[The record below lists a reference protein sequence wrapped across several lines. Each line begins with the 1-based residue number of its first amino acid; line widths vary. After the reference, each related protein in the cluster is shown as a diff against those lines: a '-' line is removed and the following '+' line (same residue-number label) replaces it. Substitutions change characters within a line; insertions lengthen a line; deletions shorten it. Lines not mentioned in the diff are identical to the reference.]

1 MQRRSG
7 LGTRIRHLLDLLDG
21 DLTRVYREAGLDYR
35 PRYTPVIRALHELGP
50 SSIATLAAH
59 AGLTHSAV
67 SQTVAEMKRRRLLRV
82 TRGSD
87 ARSRKVSLSPSAEHL
102 LPQLGSLWAATA
114 AAAATL
120 DGELKTSL
128 VAAVEEAITALEH
141 RPFRTRIH
149 DAAGAVAVRADVQ
162 GGPIDGATREGG
174 HVHVLRDDNARRPNT
189 R

>member
-1 MQRRSG
+1 MQRQSR

-35 PRYTPVIRALHELGP
+35 PRYTPVVRALRELGP

-67 SQTVAEMKRRRLLRV
+67 SQTVAEMKRRKLLRV

-87 ARSRKVSLSPSAEHL
+87 ARARKVSLSASAEHL
-102 LPQLGSLWAATA
+102 LPQLGALWAATA

-120 DGELKTSL
+120 DQELKTSI
-128 VAAVEEAITALEH
+128 VTAVEEAITALER

-149 DAAGAVAVRADVQ
+149 DAVDAVADRADIQ

-174 HVHVLRDDNARRPNT
+174 HVHVLRDDIARRPNT
-189 R
+189 G

>member
-1 MQRRSG
+1 MRRQSG

-35 PRYTPVIRALHELGP
+35 PRYTPVIRALRELGP
-50 SSIATLAAH
+50 SSIAALAAH

-87 ARSRKVSLSPSAEHL
+87 ARARKISLSSSAEHL
-102 LPQLGSLWAATA
+102 LPQLGALWAATA

-120 DGELKTSL
+120 DRELKTSL
-128 VAAVEEAITALEH
+128 VAAVEEAIAALE
-141 RPFRTRIH
+141 RQPFHTRIH
-149 DAAGAVAVRADVQ
+149 DAVDMVADRADIQ
-162 GGPIDGATREGG
+162 GGRIDGATRESGR
-174 HVHVLRDDNARRPNT
+174 VDVLRGDIVRRPNT
-189 R
+189 G